1 MAATVGYQPTSTLQ
15 LKAERYVK
23 TVDGNNLVNAIGAT
37 VTIGVVAVI
46 PDSCSSKLNG

>member
-1 MAATVGYQPTSTLQ
+1 VVAVIPDSRTSQ

-23 TVDGNNLVNAIGAT
+23 TVDGYNLVNAIGAT

-46 PDSCSSKLNG
+46 PDSRSSKLNG